1 MAVTAPESTTDKR
14 KGEGKRR
21 IPRFVSHWRKRGRLI
36 TALAFSL
43 FFHLSMITVFRIV
56 IVLPRE
62 QTSYYDVQIVSS
74 PSVAASGPATSPVR
88 PEDTLSL
95 GGSSLYD
102 ALPEVELPVI
112 EFAELERLR
121 IRYDATKPLPEMDG
135 LFEDY
140 RPTDSWARF
149 GGELQRFGKTLR
161 DLALP
166 GDGTPPAPALPQEKK
181 RLLTHRPAEGF
192 EAYVEWNGPP
202 EDRELL
208 FSPPVKALWGKNP
221 NDLERP
227 IEIVF
232 KVDSSGKVVNVW
244 SPILEDSS
252 MIDDVQMTV
261 LQYRFAPLVGADAER
276 SGADAEQSGVLIIK
290 AAGEAP

>member
-1 MAVTAPESTTDKR
+1 MAVTAPESVPDKR
-14 KGEGKRR
+14 KGGRNSR
-21 IPRFVSHWRKRGRLI
+21 SPNVVFHWKKRGRLI
-36 TALAFSL
+36 TALVVSL
-43 FFHLSMITVFRIV
+43 FFHLSMITIFRIV
-56 IVLPRE
+56 IVLPRD
-62 QTSYYDVQIVSS
+62 QVSYYDVHIVSS
-74 PSVAASGPATSPVR
+74 PPAAAPDPGAAPAR

-95 GGSSLYD
+95 GGASLYG

-121 IRYDATKPLPEMDG
+121 IRYDAAKPLPEMDS

-140 RPTDSWARF
+140 QPTDSWARF

-161 DLALP
+161 ELAFP
-166 GDGTPPAPALPQEKK
+166 GEEAPAVVAPPGKK

-192 EAYVEWNGPP
+192 EAYIEWNGPP
-202 EDRELL
+202 ENRELL
-208 FSPPVKALWGKNP
+208 FSPPVKALWGVNP

-227 IEIVF
+227 LEIVF

-244 SPILEDSS
+244 SPILEDSG

-261 LQYRFAPLVGADAER
+261 LQYRFAPLVGA
-276 SGADAEQSGVLIIK
+276 AEQSGVLIIG
-290 AAGEAP
+290 ATGDAP